1 MTDQRRIELT
11 VLGYRIERVQ
21 ELDERGDVARQRY
34 HVLAPG
40 TDALLGSFAR
50 RARAACPAADAGLVS
65 HAAVLR
71 MMAGLLPAR
80 CPWTKS

>member
-21 ELDERGDVARQRY
+21 ELDEHGDVARQRY

-40 TDALLGSFAR
+40 SDALLGSFAQR
-50 RARAACPAADAGLVS
+50 VEAEREIVARELRAQPRIPA
-65 HAAVLR
+65 
-71 MMAGLLPAR
+71 
-80 CPWTKS
+80 W